1 MCDIQVELPEPFCL
15 AMCKVYFSFYLFWT
29 PTYFYY
35 VNMWHPSRV
44 AWALLFGNV
53 QGLIFLWVLLN
64 TNIFLWT
71 HATQT
76 YPQLGRFVMREDGAT
91 VGIGVVTSFDCDQD
105 CARDGDSSEWQ
116 THAVCC
122 CVCCRVL
129 QRRRWRVCVLSQKGA
144 GGKGRKGGVDGGGVT
159 RLELFPALF
168 RGDRPIVGALEVVGG
183 PRADSGLLPSVC
195 PRAP

>member
-15 AMCKVYFSFYLFWT
+15 AMCKVYFSFNLFWT

-53 QGLIFLWVLLN
+53 QGLIFFWVLLN

-116 THAVCC
+116 TNAVCC
-122 CVCCRVL
+122 CGVFQSDAAKAMTTRSNGKDIVTHSPVPKIVWKV
-129 QRRRWRVCVLSQKGA
+129 REWRA
-144 GGKGRKGGVDGGGVT
+144 
-159 RLELFPALF
+159 A
-168 RGDRPIVGALEVVGG
+168 
-183 PRADSGLLPSVC
+183 
-195 PRAP
+195 